1 MRILW
6 LDQAEH
12 DLEEIVI
19 TSSDAIPRPPRASTT
34 LSGGAWSC
42 SPRNQRSG
50 GSGRVKD
57 TRELVIART
66 PYIVAYTVDRH
77 IDAVIILRVL
87 HSARQWPDDLASV
100 T

>member
-12 DLEEIVI
+12 DLEEIVDYLLWRDPQAAARI
-19 TSSDAIPRPPRASTT
+19 YDAIRRRVELLATQPAIGRF
-34 LSGGAWSC
+34 
-42 SPRNQRSG
+42 
-50 GSGRVKD
+50 GRVRD

-66 PYIVAYTVDRH
+66 PYIVAYTVDQH